1 MSYARARLWL
11 GISCVGTMVVVSL
24 LLLLFQVPRHLL
36 FTGSAGGWAEAGQ
49 LAGVLF
55 AYAFLSGPFDLFGG
69 YVLPKEYGRSKAR
82 FAAFLHMWL
91 RGVILH
97 SLILMLVA
105 LVLLR
110 AARAGGFPLFFG
122 AFAALNTVLIG
133 AQTLLAS
140 LLSGARYK
148 SAAKETGETLAKL
161 PGRKKPTLVLA
172 STAAPYFTGG
182 ITGLP
187 GLERVIL
194 PERWTQTLTP
204 EQREA
209 IVLRRAGV
217 LANGSRLRGLL
228 LALGWNMVGF
238 CLAALLSSS
247 VASVAGLVTCS
258 LWFTLWNFAGLLILP
273 PPSQRGVFSGDAF
286 ALKHGADKQTLEAL
300 IQTLDRDQDDEYARA
315 QGVET
320 YFHPLPSVERRIA
333 LLNTGGAQDIG
344 AWHGARMAIYL
355 SWAGMSFL
363 ARAVHCNCGRPD
375 VWVFL
380 PSD

>member
-11 GISCVGTMVVVSL
+11 GISCVGTMVVMSL

-36 FTGSAGGWAEAGQ
+36 FTQGAGGRAEAGQ
-49 LAGVLF
+49 LASVLF

-69 YVLPKEYGRSKAR
+69 YVLPKEYGRSQAR
-82 FAAFLHMWL
+82 FGAFLPAWL
-91 RGVILH
+91 RGVVLH

-110 AARAGGFPLFFG
+110 AARAGGFPLFLG
-122 AFAALNTVLIG
+122 AFAALNVVLIG
-133 AQTLLAS
+133 AQALMAR
-140 LLSGARYK
+140 LLSAARYGR
-148 SAAKETGETLAKL
+148 AAAAAGDVLAKL
-161 PGRKKPTLVLA
+161 PGRKKPMLVLA
-172 STAAPYFTGG
+172 SSNAPYFTGG
-182 ITGLP
+182 IAGLP

-204 EQREA
+204 QQNEA
-209 IVLRRAGV
+209 IMLRRVGV

-228 LALGWNMVGF
+228 LALGWNSVGF
-238 CLAALLSSS
+238 CLAALLSSN
-247 VASVAGLVTCS
+247 VASVAGLITCG

-273 PPSQRGVFSGDAF
+273 TPSQRGVFSGDAF
-286 ALKHGADKQTLEAL
+286 ALRHGSDKPTLETL

-333 LLNTGGAQDIG
+333 LLNAGGTQDIG

-363 ARAVHCNCGRPD
+363 SRAVHCNCGRPD